1 LLSSII
7 SVLPIIGYAGIF
19 QVAFVSTHK
28 YEFQYQFKNRWRLNG
43 SFTRTS
49 ENTNVTLLRGG
60 PSFIYPGEMEYNL
73 NINSDQSKKITF
85 NLGGYFDAG
94 DSHSKRYLAFWSN
107 MNFRPVNSLSISLSP
122 EYQRQNEKLQY
133 VSIAGPG
140 TDPRYLFGKL
150 DLKTLAVTFRINY
163 TINPDLTIEYYGQ
176 PFTSAGNYE
185 NFSKITD
192 PVAEKFKDRFRTF
205 TTPEITYDASNNSY
219 DVDEDLEGTV
229 EYSFNNPDFN
239 FRQFR
244 SNLVIR

>member
-1 LLSSII
+1 
-7 SVLPIIGYAGIF
+7 
-19 QVAFVSTHK
+19 
-28 YEFQYQFKNRWRLNG
+28 
-43 SFTRTS
+43 
-49 ENTNVTLLRGG
+49 
-60 PSFIYPGEMEYNL
+60 
-73 NINSDQSKKITF
+73 
-85 NLGGYFDAG
+85 
-94 DSHSKRYLAFWSN
+94 

-192 PVAEKFKDRFRTF
+192 PVAEKFTDRYRTF
-205 TTPEITYDASNNSY
+205 TSQELTYNGGNNSY
-219 DVDEDLEGTV
+219 SVDEDLEGTV

-244 SNLVIR
+244 SNLVIRWEYLPGSTLYLVWSQGRTSSDSNGLFSYGTDMKELFTTTPHNIFLLKLSYWFSL